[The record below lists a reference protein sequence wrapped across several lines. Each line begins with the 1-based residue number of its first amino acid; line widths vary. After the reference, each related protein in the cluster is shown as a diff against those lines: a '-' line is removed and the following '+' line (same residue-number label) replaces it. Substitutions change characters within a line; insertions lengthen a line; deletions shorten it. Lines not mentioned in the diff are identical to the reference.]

1 MSKIEEI
8 EDESV
13 DAQAPAGVSQVSD
26 GSDAGDGADAAE
38 GVLEDGSS
46 SALQSKAEQKARKML
61 LKEGLKQM
69 PGISRV
75 TLRRAKN
82 MLFVIDSPDVYKSP
96 NSDCYIVFG
105 EVKVEDLT
113 AKAQAQAAAM
123 AAQQAA
129 QEKEAG
135 SGADGSAGAD
145 GSSSSATA
153 SAGESSK
160 KAVDEDEDEG
170 EVDETGVEAKD
181 IELVVEQAGCSRAKA
196 VKALKASNGDIVNA
210 IMEITM

>member
-13 DAQAPAGVSQVSD
+13 DTQPQVSKVED
-26 GSDAGDGADAAE
+26 GSDGEVDE
-38 GVLEDGSS
+38 PQLEDGSS
-46 SALQSKAEQKARKML
+46 SAIQSKAEQKARKML
-61 LKEGLKQM
+61 LKEGLKQI
-69 PGISRV
+69 PGINRV

-82 MLFVIDSPDVYKSP
+82 MLFVIDAPEVFKSP

-105 EVKVEDLT
+105 EVKVEDLS

-135 SGADGSAGAD
+135 GEA
-145 GSSSSATA
+145 SSSSGAEGTTSGSSTTA
-153 SAGESSK
+153 AAEGASSSK
-160 KAVDEDEDEG
+160 KQQDEEDDG
-170 EVDETGVEAKD
+170 EVVDETGVEAKD

-196 VKALKASNGDIVNA
+196 VKALKANNGDIVNA